1 VRVLGGGVCPGFL
14 DASRAPVLEV
24 EDVRAFEANSAWLG
38 VPLTLLMENAG
49 RAVADAV
56 ECRLGGVRGRR
67 IVAFA
72 GRGGNGGDAIVA
84 ARHLAARGARVEV
97 VLVYP
102 EQLYEGH
109 PDTRMNLEA
118 LRRSGYARVRRARSP
133 GDLKPVSADA
143 VIDGLLGIGAR
154 GGLREPIASAARAV
168 SESGGLRVSVD
179 VPTGVDPDT
188 GAAVE
193 GAVRADVTVTFHAAK
208 PGLLKGEGRLH
219 AGEVL
224 VAEVGM
230 PPQAMELAGP
240 GDVAARLPPRPR
252 EAHKGQGGRVL
263 VVGGSSLYYGAAA
276 LAATAAYRAGADLA
290 FLAAPEEVA
299 RAAASWNPGIIPRAL
314 PGARLAPRHVE
325 LVTPEASRAHAVVVG
340 PGLGLADDTVEAVG
354 RLLEELRGRPVVVD
368 ADALKA
374 VARLGLSL
382 WPEAVL
388 TPHRGEARM
397 LLGGEEVEPPEA
409 ARRIAREYQAT
420 VILKGPVDYICE
432 PGDGCRRNVAGVPA
446 MSTGGTGDVLSGVVA
461 AFLARRASLGL
472 SLKPLHTAAA
482 AAYTVGRAGELAYQ
496 ATGEG
501 LTALDVAE
509 AVPRAVRES
518 LAMPLHCSLP
528 QG

>member
-1 VRVLGGGVCPGFL
+1 MGSVCPGFL
-14 DASRAPVLEV
+14 GPDRAPVLDV
-24 EDVRAFEANSAWLG
+24 EDVRAFEANTAWLG

-56 ECRLGGVRGRR
+56 ECRLGGGEGRR

-84 ARHLAARGARVEV
+84 ARHLAARGAKVEV

-102 EQLYEGH
+102 DQLYQGH
-109 PDTRMNLEA
+109 PDAALNLAA
-118 LRRSGYARVRRARSP
+118 LQRSGFARVRRARSP
-133 GDLKPVSADA
+133 SDLEPVNADA

-154 GGLREPIASAARAV
+154 GRLREPIASAARAV
-168 SESGGLRVSVD
+168 SESGGLRVAVD

-188 GAAVE
+188 GEAVE
-193 GAVRADVTVTFHAAK
+193 GAVRADVTVTFHALK
-208 PGLLKGEGRLH
+208 PGLTREPGRLH

-240 GDVAARLPPRPR
+240 GDVAARVPVRPR
-252 EAHKGQGGRVL
+252 DAHKGVGGRVL

-290 FLAAPEEVA
+290 FLAAPERVA
-299 RAAASWNPGIIPRAL
+299 VAAASWNPGIIPRPL
-314 PGARLAPRHVE
+314 PGGRLEPGHVE
-325 LVTPEASRAHAVVVG
+325 AVLDEAGRAHAAVVG
-340 PGLGLADDTVEAVG
+340 PGLGLAGETVEAVG
-354 RLLEELRGRPVVVD
+354 RLLGELRGRPVVVD

-374 VARLGLSL
+374 VAKLGAAL

-388 TPHRGEARM
+388 TPHRGEARI
-397 LLGGEEVEPPEA
+397 LLGGEEAEPIEA

-420 VILKGPVDYICE
+420 VLLKGPVDVVCE
-432 PGDGCRRNVAGVPA
+432 PGGSCRRNTSGVPA
-446 MSTGGTGDVLSGVVA
+446 MSTGGTGDVLSGVTA

-472 SLKPLHTAAA
+472 PLKPLHTAAA
-482 AAYTVGRAGELAYQ
+482 AAYATGRAGELAYR
-496 ATGEG
+496 AKGEG
-501 LTALDVAE
+501 MTALDVAE
-509 AVPRAVRES
+509 AVAEVVEEARRW
-518 LAMPLHCSLP
+518 PLHCQAP
-528 QG
+528 A